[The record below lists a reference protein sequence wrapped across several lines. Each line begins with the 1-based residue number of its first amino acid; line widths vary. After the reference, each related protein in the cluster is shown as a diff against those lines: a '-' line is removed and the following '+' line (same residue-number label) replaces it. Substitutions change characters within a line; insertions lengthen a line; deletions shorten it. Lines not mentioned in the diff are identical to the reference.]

1 MGISVKQLEE
11 ERVVLAKTFDELN
24 VKIKTVEN
32 ETQKMRNNLNA
43 VHGAMQQIDKLM
55 QIDFKSGNEAIKNEL
70 AAAKAG
76 GLEIEKKEEPQQLNE
91 GDK

>member
-24 VKIKTVEN
+24 VKIKTVES

-43 VHGAMQQIDKLM
+43 VHGALQQMDKL
-55 QIDFKSGNEAIKNEL
+55 IKMERVL
-70 AAAKAG
+70 GQDGPAKPSS
-76 GLEIEKKEEPQQLNE
+76 LEIEKKEDAQLLNE
-91 GDK
+91 SDK

>member
-43 VHGAMQQIDKLM
+43 VHGALQQMDKL
-55 QIDFKSGNEAIKNEL
+55 IKMERVL
-70 AAAKAG
+70 GQDGPAKPSS
-76 GLEIEKKEEPQQLNE
+76 LEIEKKEDAQLLNE
-91 GDK
+91 SDK

>member
-43 VHGAMQQIDKLM
+43 VHGALQQMDKL
-55 QIDFKSGNEAIKNEL
+55 IKMERVL
-70 AAAKAG
+70 GQDGPAKPSS
-76 GLEIEKKEEPQQLNE
+76 LEIEKKRRRSTIERE
-91 GDK
+91 